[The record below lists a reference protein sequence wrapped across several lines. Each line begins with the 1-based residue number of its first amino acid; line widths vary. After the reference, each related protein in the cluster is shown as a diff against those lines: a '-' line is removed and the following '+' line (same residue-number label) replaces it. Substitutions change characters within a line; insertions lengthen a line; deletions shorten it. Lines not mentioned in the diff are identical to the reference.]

1 MNNVNNDR
9 RVVITGLGAI
19 TPLGNDVETFWQNL
33 KNGVSGIHKIES
45 FDTAAYDCKIGGE
58 VRGFDPK
65 AFFKNPKD
73 VRRTDR
79 FAHLALAAAKMA
91 LEDSGIDVEKL
102 TDRDRFGVI
111 VSSGIGGLKTLQDQL
126 MILLTKGPSRTSPFT
141 IPMLISN
148 MASGLISMEY
158 DLRGPNMCI
167 VTACATS
174 NNAIGESW
182 RTIKFGDADIFLAG
196 GSEASIVAIGLAGF
210 SAMKALSMRNDEPER
225 ASRPFDRDRDGFVMS
240 EGAGILV
247 VEELEHAKARGAK
260 IYCEITGYGLS
271 ADAYHMTAP
280 PPDGE
285 GAARAMQLALEHARV
300 PPDQVDYI
308 NAHATSTDIGDIC
321 ETRAIKEVFGD
332 YAYKL
337 SISSTKSMTG
347 HLLGGAGGVEM
358 AACALAIRDSV
369 IPPTINLENPGE
381 ECDLDYTPNVAR
393 EKKVRVAL
401 NNSFGFGGHNATLVA
416 TAFEG

>member
-1 MNNVNNDR
+1 MTDR
-9 RVVITGLGAI
+9 RVVITGLGVL
-19 TPLGNDVETFWQNL
+19 TPVGNDLETFWSNL
-33 KNGVSGIHKIES
+33 KHGVSGIHTIDA
-45 FDTAAYDCKIGGE
+45 FDTTAYDCKIGGQ
-58 VRGFDPK
+58 VRDFDPK
-65 AFFKNPKD
+65 RFFKNPKD

-79 FAHLALAAAKMA
+79 FSQLAMAAAKIA
-91 LEDSGIDVEKL
+91 LEDSGIDVANLKQ
-102 TDRDRFGVI
+102 RDRFGVL

-126 MILLTKGPSRTSPFT
+126 TILLTKGPSRTSPFT
-141 IPMLISN
+141 IPMLLSN
-148 MASGLISMEY
+148 MASGLISMEF
-158 DLRGPNMCI
+158 DLHGPNMCI
-167 VTACATS
+167 VTACATA

-182 RTIKFGDADIFLAG
+182 RIIKFGDADIFLAG
-196 GSEASIVAIGLAGF
+196 GSEASVVEIGLAGF
-210 SAMKALSMRNDEPER
+210 SAMRALSTRNDEPER
-225 ASRPFDRDRDGFVMS
+225 ASRPFDRDRDGFVVS
-240 EGAGILV
+240 EGAGIVV
-247 VEELEHAKARGAK
+247 VEELEHAKARGAR

-285 GAARAMQLALEHARV
+285 GAARAMQLALEHARLS
-300 PPDQVDYI
+300 PDQVDYI

-321 ETRAIKEVFGD
+321 ETRAIKQVFGD
-332 YAYKL
+332 YAYKVA
-337 SISSTKSMTG
+337 ISSTKSMTG
-347 HLLGGAGGVEM
+347 HLLGGAGGIEM

-416 TAFEG
+416 TAFEK

>member
-1 MNNVNNDR
+1 MAAR
-9 RVVITGLGAI
+9 RVVITGMGVV
-19 TPLGNDVETFWQNL
+19 TPVGNELETFWSNL
-33 KNGVSGIHKIES
+33 KNGVGGIRTIDA
-45 FDTAAYDCKIGGE
+45 FDTTGYDCRIGGQ
-58 VRGFDPK
+58 VRDFDPK
-65 AFFKNPKD
+65 PFFNNPKD

-79 FAHLALAAAKMA
+79 FTHLAMAAAKMA
-91 LEDSGIDVEKL
+91 VADSGIDINNLKQ
-102 TDRDRFGVI
+102 RDRFGVI
-111 VSSGIGGLKTLQDQL
+111 VSTGIGGLKTLQDQL
-126 MILLTKGPSRTSPFT
+126 QVLLTRGPGRNSPFT

-148 MASGLISMEY
+148 MAGGVISMEFG
-158 DLRGPNMCI
+158 LRGPNLCI

-182 RTIKFGDADIFLAG
+182 RIIKFGDADIFLAG
-196 GSEASIVAIGLAGF
+196 GSEASIVEIGVAGF
-210 SAMKALSMRNDEPER
+210 SAMKALSTRNDEPER

-240 EGAGILV
+240 EGAGIVV
-247 VEELEHAKARGAK
+247 VEELEHARARGAK
-260 IYCEITGYGLS
+260 IYCEITGYGVS

-285 GAARAMQLALEHARV
+285 GAACAMKLALEHASIS
-300 PPDQVDYI
+300 PEEVDYI
-308 NAHATSTDIGDIC
+308 NAHATSTDIGDLC
-321 ETRAIKEVFGD
+321 ETRAIKEIFGEH
-332 YAYKL
+332 AYKVA
-337 SISSTKSMTG
+337 ISSTKSMTG

-416 TAFEG
+416 SAFEG

>member
-1 MNNVNNDR
+1 MNNDR
-9 RVVITGLGAI
+9 RVVISGLGAI
-19 TPLGNDVETFWQNL
+19 TPLGNNVETFWQNL
-33 KNGVSGIHKIES
+33 KNGVSGIHKIEA

-91 LEDSGIDVEKL
+91 LDDSGIDVEKL
-102 TDRDRFGVI
+102 SRRDRFGVI

-126 MILLTKGPSRTSPFT
+126 TILLTKGPSRTSPFT

-182 RTIKFGDADIFLAG
+182 RAIKFGDADIFLAG
-196 GSEASIVAIGLAGF
+196 GSEASIVSIGLAGF
-210 SAMKALSMRNDEPER
+210 SAMKALSLRNDEPER

-240 EGAGILV
+240 EGAGIVV
-247 VEELEHAKARGAK
+247 VEELEHARARGAK
-260 IYCEITGYGLS
+260 IYCELTGYGLS
-271 ADAYHMTAP
+271 GDAYHMTAP
-280 PPDGE
+280 PPNGE
-285 GAARAMQLALEHARV
+285 GAVRAMQLALEHARV
-300 PPDQVDYI
+300 SPDRVDYI
-308 NAHATSTDIGDIC
+308 NAHATSTDIGDLC
-321 ETRAIKEVFGD
+321 ETRAIKQVFGEQ
-332 YAYKL
+332 AYKV

-347 HLLGGAGGVEM
+347 HLLGGAGGIEM

-381 ECDLDYTPNVAR
+381 GCDLDYTANVAR
-393 EKKVRVAL
+393 EKKVRVVL

-416 TAFEG
+416 TAFEK